1 MIYQLAEKLR
11 TLRLQSKLSQKEVAT
26 RLGISPSIVS
36 AYEVAERTPSVEIL
50 LALASLYKCS
60 SDYLLGLERTA
71 PQRTLDR
78 TLTHN
83 CLDVSGLSKEQIS
96 ALQELIRTMQNK

>member
-1 MIYQLAEKLR
+1 MLYQLAEKLR
-11 TLRLQSKLSQKEVAT
+11 TLRLQSKLSQKEVAR

-60 SDYLLGLERTA
+60 SDYLLGLN
-71 PQRTLDR
+71 R

-96 ALQELIRTMQNK
+96 ALQELIKTMRNK